1 MTLAVLD
8 PWIALAKEWQPLL
21 AGLLAVLAAIII
33 AAGMI
38 ISARIRAARSGAN
51 RNGPDTR
58 DLRVPASLASLDNDS
73 FDSINANLEKLRSL
87 LRSALSALSTTG
99 TDDEAA
105 RSLCARIGAFQWK
118 QFPLP
123 ADADTRLREVYAT
136 FLNQFDLL
144 EVVLAKDW
152 SPSEASAILIQLN
165 ANARALCAI
174 LSQQKFDTTKVL
186 GHQNK
191 N

>member
-21 AGLLAVLAAIII
+21 AGLLAVLAAIIV

-38 ISARIRAARSGAN
+38 ISAGIRAARSGADGK
-51 RNGPDTR
+51 GPGAQ
-58 DLRVPASLASLDNDS
+58 DLRAPEPPI
-73 FDSINANLEKLRSL
+73 SIENGGADKISANLEKLRSL

-99 TDDEAA
+99 GDDEAA

-123 ADADTRLREVYAT
+123 VDADRRLREIYAT
-136 FLNQFDLL
+136 FLNQFDML
-144 EVVLAKDW
+144 ELVMAKDW

-165 ANARALCAI
+165 ANARALSAI
-174 LSQQKFDTTKVL
+174 LGQMGTGATEVL

-191 N
+191 T